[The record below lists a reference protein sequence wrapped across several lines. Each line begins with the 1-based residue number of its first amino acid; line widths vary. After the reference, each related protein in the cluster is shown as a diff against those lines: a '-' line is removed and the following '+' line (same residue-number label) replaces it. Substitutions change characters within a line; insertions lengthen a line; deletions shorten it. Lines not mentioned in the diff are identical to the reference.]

1 MHVCGWLCHT
11 ILKKDIKMNHA
22 VDVHAL
28 DHFVK
33 PH

>member
-1 MHVCGWLCHT
+1 
-11 ILKKDIKMNHA
+11 MNHA

-33 PH
+33 PHWRCDPGAGVSVAVSV